1 MGGGKMDQDSIALE
15 RESLQYN
22 SQDLDQEQNMDVN
35 PVQNNTVHVTVN
47 HQEKDL
53 SSKITGVTYK
63 GKSKQIL
70 GGVGLLLFFGYDSNI
85 PVARTKSDE
94 YGNYAIEALPPG
106 YYSIRT
112 QNEIGEIRTHYIK
125 LLPGQE
131 ASEALFV

>member
-1 MGGGKMDQDSIALE
+1 MDQDSKALE

-47 HQEKDL
+47 QPERDM
-53 SSKITGVTYK
+53 SAKITGVTYK
-63 GKSKQIL
+63 GKSKQIM
-70 GGVGLLLFFGYDSNI
+70 GGTGLLLFFGYDGNT

-94 YGNYAIEALPPG
+94 NGNYGFENLPPG
-106 YYSIRT
+106 YYCIQV
-112 QNEIGEIRTHYIK
+112 QNEYGEIRTHYVK

-131 ASEALFV
+131 VSQALFI